1 MQVSVETTNGL
12 ERKATITV
20 PSDSFEELVDESV
33 KNAAS
38 DLKLPGFRPGKVPL
52 KEVRR
57 RFGPALRQEVA
68 AELSRSSF
76 ADAVSQEE
84 LSLAGEATIKIERME
99 AGQDL
104 EYTATFEVLPTIELA
119 DMATLKISQPLAQ
132 IEEADIDAT
141 VESLRRQRVEWHP
154 VERPA
159 AAKDRL
165 HVDLAATM
173 EGGVTSQHED
183 KTLVLGEDDG
193 RNELHDALM
202 GAVVGETRVFPITL
216 PVPADHD
223 DHDHDHDHGDHDH
236 SHGDHDHSHGHDH
249 DHHDDSAAPAVEADE
264 TVAATAPAVADGDA
278 AGVPEAQA
286 IQEPQEAEQNNL
298 GDLPNADDDPSA
310 PDDEPSADEADPSAD
325 EAEPPRVLH
334 AVGEATVR
342 SIEEPHLPP
351 VDDEFMEW
359 FGIEAGEDRPARF
372 RAAVRERMELE
383 LATALRRATK
393 QQVVSALV
401 NAHDI
406 EVPLALVRAEYQ
418 SELARLEQMFNDV
431 PIELKQA
438 SLLLARQNAC
448 AQLVMRE
455 IAAKESVQL
464 DDERVRQRIDEV
476 ADSYEESAEVRRYL
490 YGDEEQLRRVEGAV
504 LEEQVLDLVLS
515 RAKHVDVQMPY
526 QDVISG
532 KAVPPPE
539 DSPDD
544 ASDESE
550 GTEAETAST
559 AEASPDMP
567 AEQPEPDEARPGSQP
582 QAKPS
587 KGGFLR
593 RFFNRP

>member
-223 DHDHDHDHGDHDH
+223 DHDHDHGDHDH
-236 SHGDHDHSHGHDH
+236 DHGDHDHSHGHDH

-278 AGVPEAQA
+278 AEVPEAQA
-286 IQEPQEAEQNNL
+286 VQEPQEAEQNNL
-298 GDLPNADDDPSA
+298 GDLPNADDAPSA
-310 PDDEPSADEADPSAD
+310 PDDEPSAD

-438 SLLLARQNAC
+438 SLLVARQNAC

-567 AEQPEPDEARPGSQP
+567 AEQPEPDEARPDSQP

>member
-223 DHDHDHDHGDHDH
+223 DHDHDH
-236 SHGDHDHSHGHDH
+236 GDHDHSHGHDH
-249 DHHDDSAAPAVEADE
+249 DHDHGDHDHSHDHDHHDDSTAPVVEADE

-278 AGVPEAQA
+278 AGLPEAQA

-298 GDLPNADDDPSA
+298 GDLPTADDDPSA
-310 PDDEPSADEADPSAD
+310 DEANPSAD

-431 PIELKQA
+431 PTELKQA

-490 YGDEEQLRRVEGAV
+490 YGDDEQLRRVEGAV

-515 RAKHVDVQMPY
+515 RAKHVEVQMPY

-532 KAVPPPE
+532 KAVPPLE

-593 RFFNRP
+593 RFFNKP